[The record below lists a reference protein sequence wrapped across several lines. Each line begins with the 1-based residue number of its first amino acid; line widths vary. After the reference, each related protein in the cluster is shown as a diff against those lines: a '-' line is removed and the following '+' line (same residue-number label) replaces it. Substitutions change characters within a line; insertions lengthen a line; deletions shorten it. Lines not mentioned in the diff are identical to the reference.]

1 VHADSHHDRAYDLVP
16 AGQWVDNAARIHNR
30 HNAADAQPRD
40 FRLPGNL
47 DEVTAERVRRELRL
61 GMPIVALDLPL
72 PRPAKVG
79 AEQQIIGR
87 HTFSSAISLHKDP
100 TAFECQ
106 IFGRAVLER
115 RARIVAMVKR
125 YCWDFCTGADTWN
138 IKESKALAELLEL

>member
-1 VHADSHHDRAYDLVP
+1 MREGPP
-16 AGQWVDNAARIHNR
+16 AGEPQKLYLCFSSGCFPIHNR

-61 GMPIVALDLPL
+61 GIADC
-72 PRPAKVG
+72 RFGFAAARDQAKVG
-79 AEQQIIGR
+79 AEQQIIER